1 MDMQRLE
8 KLVRLAGSDNDHEA
22 LLALRQAQKMTKGN
36 LWETL
41 QKTPGASRS
50 GSSRDEMRVRELE
63 RLLTIAESQIK
74 NLEETIRR
82 SAFGRTSNA
91 QPLNLPR
98 YLKKPGFS
106 AIHYEIMLEDWIKNE
121 GISPSKKDSDWTS
134 VADLKE
140 LFEKSL
146 GRTFKDSPS
155 IKRFSQAFSL
165 AMGGIKPIKGGAK
178 RDLMGYRIVMW

>member
-50 GSSRDEMRVRELE
+50 SRDEMRVRELE
-63 RLLTIAESQIK
+63 RLLTFAESQIK
-74 NLEETIRR
+74 HLQEIIRK
-82 SAFGRTSNA
+82 SPSGKKSNA
-91 QPLNLPR
+91 EPMNLPR

-155 IKRFSQAFSL
+155 IKRFSQAFSQS
-165 AMGGIKPIKGGAK
+165 MGGIKPIKGGAK